1 MTPKQTEK
9 PERRPYRKPV
19 LSQVPLKPE
28 EAVLGNCKMSG
39 VRGPGITACNFPVSC
54 YAVGS

>member
-1 MTPKQTEK
+1 MKPKQTEK
-9 PERRPYRKPV
+9 QEPRLYRKPV
-19 LSQVPLKPE
+19 LSQVPLKAE
-28 EAVLGNCKMSG
+28 EAVLGNCKMAG